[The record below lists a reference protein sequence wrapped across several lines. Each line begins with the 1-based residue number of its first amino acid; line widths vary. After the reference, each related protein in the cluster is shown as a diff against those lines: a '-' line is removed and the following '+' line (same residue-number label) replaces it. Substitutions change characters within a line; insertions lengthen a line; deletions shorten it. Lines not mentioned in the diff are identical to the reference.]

1 VAVLEG
7 DPKAAGMFTMRIK
20 LPAGTIIPPHWHP
33 RDERVTVL
41 SGKVLVGMGDT
52 FAKSGTAFEAGGFY
66 VNPPNVH
73 HYLWVPE
80 ESVLQ
85 LTCMGPWELHAVEPS
100 SH

>member
-1 VAVLEG
+1 MLKLSLVCCLLSAVCCL
-7 DPKAAGMFTMRIK
+7 AMRIK

-41 SGKVLVGMGDT
+41 SGKVIVGMGDT
-52 FAKSGTAFEAGGFY
+52 FAKSGTTFEAGGFY
-66 VNPPNVH
+66 INPPNVH

-85 LTCMGPWELHAVEPS
+85 LTCMGPWELNKVE
-100 SH
+100 